1 MKPDQIRLAAEP
13 LMQPGEVVEL
23 AAVSV
28 LGKFNVAKSVAL
40 GVATAVATLGL
51 VSIMT
56 TPTPQ
61 PVVLTTRR
69 FLVLGI
75 KVGIVDKADSKIV
88 TEVPRA
94 DLRARP
100 AKRVALYF
108 AVDLT
113 DPEGH
118 KLVRMKFS
126 FFKGGEAKAFAEAL
140 GPPPA

>member
-1 MKPDQIRLAAEP
+1 
-13 LMQPGEVVEL
+13 MQPGEIVEL
-23 AAVSV
+23 AAVST

-40 GVATAVATLGL
+40 AAATAVATLGM
-51 VSIMT
+51 VSIMS
-56 TPTPQ
+56 TPKAQ

-69 FLVLGI
+69 FLILGI
-75 KVGIVDKADSKIV
+75 KSGLVDKPDSKIL

-108 AVDLT
+108 AVDVT
-113 DPEGH
+113 DPEGR

-126 FFKGGEAKAFAEAL
+126 FFNGADARAFSDAL
-140 GPPPA
+140 GRPAVPGAA